1 MNDSTAMEAIKMS
14 VWHSV
19 WFIAESSVWITVRD
33 SVKTPVGY
41 SVWDSVE
48 DSVRDYFQNKT
59 TSK

>member
-1 MNDSTAMEAIKMS
+1 MNNSTAMEAIKMS

-19 WFIAESSVWITVRD
+19 WLIAESSVWITVRD

-48 DSVRDYFQNKT
+48 DSVRDYFKQK
-59 TSK
+59 

>member
-19 WFIAESSVWITVRD
+19 WLIAESSVWITVRD

-48 DSVRDYFQNKT
+48 DSVRDYFKQK
-59 TSK
+59 